1 MAAMERLKLYS
12 GTKNAS
18 SWAMRAWL
26 ALREAGV
33 AFSEEVVD
41 IRRPQ
46 RFANL
51 AMIGSFSPP
60 SMVPVL
66 VAGDAVIFDSL
77 AIMEYANDVSGGRLL
92 PADRTQRAQAR
103 AILAWQHSGLSGIC
117 TRIPFE
123 SAFYPVKRSL
133 TPEEVAECE
142 PLLAV
147 LARSLAGSGGP
158 YLFGPLSL
166 ADLALVPT
174 VVRLTRHNLDLGSF
188 APVGEWT
195 RVLLD
200 RPSVTEWMLEAD
212 RLPHIW
218 FDEYLLDAGQALVP
232 VQAAVSRLA
241 DTDSAEVSRPSFVY
255 VS

>member
-1 MAAMERLKLYS
+1 MERLKLYS

-26 ALREAGV
+26 ALREADV
-33 AFSEEVVD
+33 AFSEEVID
-41 IRRPQ
+41 IRKPQ

-51 AMIGSFSPP
+51 ARIASFSPP
-60 SMVPVL
+60 AMVPVL

-77 AIMEYANDVSGGRLL
+77 AIMEYANEASGGRLL

-103 AILAWQHSGLSGIC
+103 AILAWQHSGLSSIC
-117 TRIPFE
+117 SRISFE
-123 SAFYPVKRSL
+123 SAFYPLKRTL
-133 TPEEVAECE
+133 TPAEVSECA
-142 PLLAV
+142 PLLTV

-174 VVRLTRHNLDLGSF
+174 VVRLTRHSLDLSGF
-188 APVGEWT
+188 AGVSEWT
-195 RVLLD
+195 RALLD

-212 RLPHIW
+212 QLPHIW
-218 FDEYLLDAGQALVP
+218 FDEYLFAADPALIADQAAVGILADTAL
-232 VQAAVSRLA
+232 AAVSRPSLIS
-241 DTDSAEVSRPSFVY
+241 DS
-255 VS
+255 

>member
-1 MAAMERLKLYS
+1 MERLKLYS

-41 IRRPQ
+41 IRKPQ

-77 AIMEYANDVSGGRLL
+77 AIMEYANDASGGRLL
-92 PADRTQRAQAR
+92 PADPALRAQAR

-117 TRIPFE
+117 ARISFE
-123 SAFYPVKRSL
+123 SAFYPLKRSL
-133 TPEEVAECE
+133 TPAEVLECE
-142 PLLAV
+142 PLLTV

-158 YLFGPLSL
+158 YLFGSLSL

-174 VVRLTRHNLDLGSF
+174 VVRLTRHNLDLGGF

-195 RVLLD
+195 RELLD
-200 RPSVTEWMLEAD
+200 RASVTEWMLEAG

-218 FDEYLLDAGQALVP
+218 FDEYLLDAGQELVP
-232 VQAAVSRLA
+232 
-241 DTDSAEVSRPSFVY
+241 DPAEVGIPADSVSAQAPRPSLIP